1 MEDIIIE
8 ERPVPSVSKKEP
20 VKVVEKK
27 VKIKVKKQ
35 GPGVLSYWADWFNK
49 SLIVFLLAALDF
61 ILFCGAGNLNIFRG
75 APWEFILE
83 AQYIPVSYTHLTL
96 PTKA

>member
-61 ILFCGAGNLNIFRG
+61 ILFCGAIF
-75 APWEFILE
+75 E
-83 AQYIPVSYTHLTL
+83 VS
-96 PTKA
+96 P

>member
-27 VKIKVKKQ
+27 SENQ
-35 GPGVLSYWADWFNK
+35 GEKTRSGSFE
-49 SLIVFLLAALDF
+49 
-61 ILFCGAGNLNIFRG
+61 LFGRL
-75 APWEFILE
+75 
-83 AQYIPVSYTHLTL
+83 V
-96 PTKA
+96 